1 MGDMFSE
8 LEVGCKQRLAIYN
21 GDLNTAHNKT
31 NVNYVLSCN
40 DDLISF
46 VACVKD

>member
-21 GDLNTAHNKT
+21 GDLNTAHSEAM
-31 NVNYVLSCN
+31 LG
-40 DDLISF
+40 
-46 VACVKD
+46 